1 MHWWFQVAVEKGMT
15 WEQIKKVEDLY
26 DEVKA
31 FAQKFS
37 KSLKDVETKIKTLV
51 NTARNGPYKDY
62 ILGEQALLCCHE
74 CI

>member
-1 MHWWFQVAVEKGMT
+1 MEKGIT
-15 WEQIKKVEDLY
+15 WEHTKKVEDLY

-37 KSLKDVETKIKTLV
+37 KSLKDVDTKIKTLV

-62 ILGEQALLCCHE
+62 ILSEQNLCCWQE